1 VVESIRIDEPRLVG
15 GHVALD
21 LVNTVAPRLPRR
33 SDHVEYI
40 AEPQDLVAWAHR
52 VRLVTETEVE
62 SIQETWAASPTVA
75 AQALHAVVDI
85 REATYGVLMAA
96 LGSTEVA
103 TPGAADELE
112 RLNLRLAAA
121 SARSGLVLGGP
132 IGPAVRVAVGTAPAL
147 VIADRLAHA
156 AVDLLRT
163 VDLNHIRICP
173 ISEGGCGWLFLDRSR
188 NNSRRW
194 CAMADCG
201 AQAKARRLTERRRA
215 DRATSSTTTLA

>member
-1 VVESIRIDEPRLVG
+1 MRIAEPRLVG

-21 LVNTVAPRLPRR
+21 LVNTVAPRAPGR
-33 SDHVEYI
+33 SEHVEYI
-40 AEPQDLVAWAHR
+40 ATPWDLLAWAHR
-52 VRLVTETEVE
+52 ARLVTETEVE
-62 SIQETWAASPTVA
+62 SIRETWAASPAVA

-96 LGSTEVA
+96 LGSAEVA

-132 IGPAVRVAVGTAPAL
+132 TGPAVRLVVGTTPAL
-147 VIADRLAHA
+147 VIADRLAYA

-163 VDLNHIRICP
+163 VDLNHVRICP
-173 ISEGGCGWLFLDRSR
+173 IPEGGCGWLFLDRSR
-188 NNSRRW
+188 NSSRRW

-215 DRATSSTTTLA
+215 DRATSSTTMLA